1 MVSSIVNFYLKWKI
15 YAPPETETV
24 FRRKQ
29 EISRQI
35 LFSKYAVA
43 GEAWTRQHT
52 ELARHSNCYSSF
64 ISSSQPSPAQPSQ
77 PSPAQPSMLRTQR
90 TSGEFIKTTDF
101 HHEHDG
107 EVNFLGEYS
116 LFSPFEIYI
125 HSTLMFPVGT
135 KNIYKKS

>member
-24 FRRKQ
+24 FLRKQ

-64 ISSSQPSPAQPSQ
+64 ISSSQPSPAQPS
-77 PSPAQPSMLRTQR
+77 PACSGHSGPAVNLLKPLIFT
-90 TSGEFIKTTDF
+90 TSS
-101 HHEHDG
+101 DG

-125 HSTLMFPVGT
+125 HSCFQLELKIST
-135 KNIYKKS
+135 KSSKALI